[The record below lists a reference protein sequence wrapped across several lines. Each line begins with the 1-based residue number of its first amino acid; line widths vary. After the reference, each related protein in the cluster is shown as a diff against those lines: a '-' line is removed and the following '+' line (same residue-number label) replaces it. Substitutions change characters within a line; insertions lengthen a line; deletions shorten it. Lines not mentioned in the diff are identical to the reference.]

1 MTIIADAAEHIE
13 KGEVKI
19 ISMDKQKIIIEV
31 KDHIVIWERKNG
43 RTTDS
48 CDCENHSRYCIENP
62 RCSHKLAACTFL
74 TMKKVK
80 I

>member
-1 MTIIADAAEHIE
+1 MTIITDAAEHIE

-19 ISMDKQKIIIEV
+19 ISKGERIIVLQV
-31 KDHIVIWERKNG
+31 KDHIVIWKRKNG
-43 RTTDS
+43 RTVDS

-62 RCSHKLAACTFL
+62 RCSHKLAASTFL
-74 TMKKVK
+74 VMKKVK